1 MSKALL
7 DLKAIPAIL
16 DHEDHKARRVF
27 PEKMVQ
33 LDHKDHK
40 VNRGHKAFPVKTAL
54 MVHRG
59 QKVHKAHKD
68 RLGQQVTAAVV
79 AVGSISTR
87 PGP

>member
-7 DLKAIPAIL
+7 DLKAIL
-16 DHEDHKARRVF
+16 DHEDHKARKDSPVKTALRG
-27 PEKMVQ
+27 Q
-33 LDHKDHK
+33 KDHK

-68 RLGQQVTAAVV
+68 RLGQQVTAVV
-79 AVGSISTR
+79 VVGSISTR